1 MSSDRVKH
9 RGKPAEPFAQ
19 AGAQGRITRTAED
32 GRLRITPAY
41 RGSPAMA
48 HCEWEHEVHGTFHTW
63 ERLQDLQVLGKPRK
77 Q

>member
-32 GRLRITPAY
+32 GRLRITPGR
-41 RGSPAMA
+41 RGLPGMA
-48 HCEWEHEVHGTFHTW
+48 FVEWEHEVHGTFHTW
-63 ERLQDLQVLGKPRK
+63 ERVADLQFLGKSRK
-77 Q
+77 